1 MIENITFLHSNWV
14 WQIASCTLLLWMVF
28 IWKEWTHAT
37 TPRFWIRIAVAFL
50 AIGSLAIIALQ
61 PARSIPPKDT
71 KIVVLTSGYQ
81 PAQLDNLKK
90 EYRRLKILEYS
101 PNQSIFGKTK
111 TSDTVFVLGSGVAP
125 FDFWQLENNQVQYMP
140 GDVPSGI
147 IRYHYDQEGVVGTQF
162 LLEGIYNNP
171 TSGNKLV
178 LEGPG
183 GNGVDSISLVT
194 DQQQTFKL
202 TTTLKTSGRYVFSVT
217 EKDTIGNIL
226 SRDPIPMIVKDRKKL
241 KVLIVNDFPTFETK
255 YLKNYLSEMGHEV
268 LVKSK
273 ITKGKF
279 KFEYFNRD
287 RIPMSAFTEKNL
299 SPFDLVILD
308 ANTIKNL
315 GRNATTALENAV
327 RQQGLGVFI
336 QLDETSFR
344 SRKGFAGFDYI
355 SAKRTETKLPITP
368 KTKITTYPFVF
379 NNQTEILAVHRDTD
393 KKIIS
398 GYKYIGKGKVG
409 TTVLEGTY
417 ELILDGNTQEY
428 QQLWA
433 GILTAIAKKETAEVD
448 WDANQLLAIK
458 DQPYITTLRTKVAT
472 PEVIIA
478 DGYRIAM
485 QQDIHLPNRWQ
496 GTTYPKKLGWHQISI
511 AQDSTTVLEYYVTD
525 TTAWLSQL
533 VYDRMQQNSRFFD
546 RSIPTA
552 KAPRAPVAPINP
564 IGLYILFLC
573 CMGYLWLVPK
583 IETT

>member
-1 MIENITFLHSNWV
+1 MIENITFLHSNWM
-14 WQIASCTLLLWMVF
+14 WQIGCGALVLWLVF
-28 IWKEWTHAT
+28 VWKELSLWGK
-37 TPRFWIRIAVAFL
+37 PKFWIRITVALLAV
-50 AIGSLAIIALQ
+50 ISITIIALK
-61 PARSIPPKDT
+61 PARSILPKNT
-71 KIVVLTSGYQ
+71 KVALLTSGYERS
-81 PAQLDNLKK
+81 QLDSLKNIYK
-90 EYRRLKILEYS
+90 RLQTVDYIE
-101 PNQSIFGKTK
+101 NQPIFGKAT

-125 FDFWQLENNQVQYMP
+125 FDFWQLANNQVQYVS
-140 GDVPSGI
+140 GDIPTGI
-147 IRYHYDQEGVVGTQF
+147 IRYTYDQEKVVGAEF
-162 LLEGIYNNP
+162 GLEGIYNNP
-171 TSGNKLV
+171 IEGNRLL

-183 GNGVDSISLVT
+183 GNGLDSINLVADAEQSFSLRT
-194 DQQQTFKL
+194 KL
-202 TTTLKTSGRYVFSVT
+202 KASGTYIFWVT
-217 EKDTIGNIL
+217 EKDATGKIVAK
-226 SRDPIPMIVKDRKKL
+226 DPIPMKVQDRKKL
-241 KVLIVNDFPTFETK
+241 QVLIVNDFPTFETK

-273 ITKGKF
+273 ITKGKY

-287 RIPMSAFTEKNL
+287 RTPMGAFTEKNL

-336 QLDETSFR
+336 QPDETSFR

-355 SAKRTETKLPITP
+355 SVKRIETKLPIAP

-379 NNQTEILAVHRDTD
+379 NNQTEILAVHRNTD

-409 TTVLEGTY
+409 TTVIGGTY

-448 WDANQLLAIK
+448 WDTNQLLAIK

-485 QQDIHLPNRWQ
+485 QQDIHIPNRWQ

-511 AQDSTTVLEYYVTD
+511 AQDSSAVLEYYVTD
-525 TTAWLSQL
+525 TIAWRSQL
-533 VYDRMQQNSRFFD
+533 VYDKMQQNSRFFD

-552 KAPRAPVAPINP
+552 TATRAPVAPINP
-564 IGLYILFLC
+564 IGLYIFFLC